1 MTPYN
6 NLSETKRRQKMPSP
20 GPTSKD
26 IKPTSIPRTRIPLSS
41 AAPVYFVPER
51 DPLLPPTIR
60 PTEFP
65 MSSQSD
71 SSPVKPPFIPLKS
84 ENQPEGS
91 KGKQEEMEE
100 QEDEEDFDGIED
112 VPLSQYI
119 PPIPRSRKK
128 ASVEIT
134 LDDLFSD
141 EGNVEDM
148 VSVMDPERNQNKSS
162 QDSAGGSFPSAG
174 IRKVLIQ

>member
-1 MTPYN
+1 MPL
-6 NLSETKRRQKMPSP
+6 LSE
-20 GPTSKD
+20 
-26 IKPTSIPRTRIPLSS
+26 
-41 AAPVYFVPER
+41 
-51 DPLLPPTIR
+51 
-60 PTEFP
+60 
-65 MSSQSD
+65 
-71 SSPVKPPFIPLKS
+71 
-84 ENQPEGS
+84 NHPEGS

-128 ASVEIT
+128 ASVGIT

-148 VSVMDPERNQNKSS
+148 VSVMDSGRDQSKSS
-162 QDSAGGSFPSAG
+162 QNSAGGSFPFLEVM
-174 IRKVLIQ
+174 KVLMQ

>member
-1 MTPYN
+1 
-6 NLSETKRRQKMPSP
+6 
-20 GPTSKD
+20 
-26 IKPTSIPRTRIPLSS
+26 
-41 AAPVYFVPER
+41 
-51 DPLLPPTIR
+51 
-60 PTEFP
+60 
-65 MSSQSD
+65 
-71 SSPVKPPFIPLKS
+71 
-84 ENQPEGS
+84 
-91 KGKQEEMEE
+91 MEE

-128 ASVEIT
+128 VSVGIT

-148 VSVMDPERNQNKSS
+148 VSVMDPGRNQNKSS
-162 QDSAGGSFPSAG
+162 QNSAGGPFPSAG